1 MDRIEIKKE
10 KLHEIKLINWVW
22 AVVTTSA
29 HPVGGGL
36 EVAYKTTREYAE
48 QFMNKLTEEEEEE
61 EEEEEIPSRP
71 WDIYDKA
78 DRDYDEQKTREHEE
92 EN

>member
-1 MDRIEIKKE
+1 MDRIWKSLERIK
-10 KLHEIKLINWVW
+10 
-22 AVVTTSA
+22 
-29 HPVGGGL
+29 
-36 EVAYKTTREYAE
+36 
-48 QFMNKLTEEEEEE
+48 EEE
-61 EEEEEIPSRP
+61 EEEEEISSRP

>member
-1 MDRIEIKKE
+1 MKKRNERLLYTADVLFFKELKTGKVYSTNVIKEVDNMENNSDWERITHTEACSINNRIK
-10 KLHEIKLINWVW
+10 
-22 AVVTTSA
+22 
-29 HPVGGGL
+29 
-36 EVAYKTTREYAE
+36 
-48 QFMNKLTEEEEEE
+48 E
-61 EEEEEIPSRP
+61 EEEEEISSRP